1 MYNMRYIGCKKLL
14 LNDIENVINE
24 NIDDAETFCD
34 IFSGTTVV
42 AQNFKSRFK
51 IISNDLLTFSYC
63 IQKGIVE
70 STQKPVFN
78 KLSKALNINNPIS
91 YFNSL
96 TNEQLD
102 KLPQSKRFCQNNYS
116 PMGNRMYMTDENALK
131 IDYIRNKIE
140 DWKTEGLVEDS
151 EYYYLLASLIEAV
164 PYISNISG
172 TYGAYN
178 KWWDKR
184 SLNKLELKEFD
195 ILNNKKDNIA
205 FNEDGISLLSKI
217 SGDILYVDPPY
228 NNRQYCPNYHVLET
242 IATYDFP
249 ELKGITGQRDYKN
262 KKSSFCLKSTVLKSF
277 DELVKLANFKH
288 IILSYSSEGLMSIN
302 DIENT
307 LKKYGEENTFKM
319 YEIPYRRFKSRK
331 GKVENNLKE
340 LLFYIRK
347 KA

>member
-1 MYNMRYIGCKKLL
+1 
-14 LNDIENVINE
+14 
-24 NIDDAETFCD
+24 
-34 IFSGTTVV
+34 
-42 AQNFKSRFK
+42 
-51 IISNDLLTFSYC
+51 
-63 IQKGIVE
+63 
-70 STQKPVFN
+70 
-78 KLSKALNINNPIS
+78 
-91 YFNSL
+91 
-96 TNEQLD
+96 
-102 KLPQSKRFCQNNYS
+102 
-116 PMGNRMYMTDENALK
+116 MGNRMYMTDENALK